1 MRDLDIPN
9 CRMEID
15 MNASDSAFRFPSR
28 VAAIREV
35 IAGAGLDGILISNG
49 ENRRYLSG
57 FIASAGF
64 LLITSSETR
73 LITDFRYTEQAAIQ
87 APGFMVV
94 RQSGRLSEWFPPIL
108 AELGICKLGIESDD
122 MTVATLARFEEAV
135 TGADVNIEFVPTTG
149 HTVKLRAIKDSDE
162 LAALQ
167 RAIDVGDAAFEET
180 LRKLRPGMMESEA
193 AWEFEKSIRERGAE
207 SLSFDTIVASG
218 PNAAR
223 PHHQTGTRE
232 LCEGETIVFDC
243 GAKFEGYCSDL
254 TRTVVLG
261 EADAEV
267 VRVYNIVLEAQEL
280 AIREVRAGMTGEAAD
295 GLARRVISEAGHGD
309 DFGHSLGHG
318 LGLEVHEDPHVG
330 PRADDILE
338 VGMPFTIE
346 PGIYIPGWG
355 GVRIEDVV
363 VLEPDGARVLS
374 HAHKAR
380 Y

>member
-1 MRDLDIPN
+1 MS
-9 CRMEID
+9 
-15 MNASDSAFRFPSR
+15 ASESEFRFPSR

-35 IAGAGLDGILISNG
+35 VADAGLDGILISNA

-57 FIASAGF
+57 FIGSAGY
-64 LLITSSETR
+64 LLITSGEAR

-87 APGFMVV
+87 SPGFDVV
-94 RQSGRLSEWFPPIL
+94 RQVGRLSEWFPPVL
-108 AELGICKLGIESDD
+108 AELGIGKLGIEADHVTVSTLKMFEDALSGSD
-122 MTVATLARFEEAV
+122 VE
-135 TGADVNIEFVPTTG
+135 IEFVPTTG
-149 HTVKLRAIKDSDE
+149 HTVKLRAIKDAGE

-180 LRKLRPGMMESEA
+180 LGKMRPGMTEVEA

-223 PHHQTGTRE
+223 PHHQTGARA

-261 EADAEV
+261 EPDDEV
-267 VRVYNIVLEAQEL
+267 VRVYNIVLQAQEV
-280 AIREVRAGMTGEAAD
+280 AIREVRSGMTGTEAD
-295 GLARRVISEAGHGD
+295 GLARKIISDAGHGD

-330 PRADDILE
+330 PRGDEALE
-338 VGMPFTIE
+338 VGMPFTVE

-363 VLEPDGARVLS
+363 VLEADGARLLS
-374 HAHKAR
+374 HAPKAR